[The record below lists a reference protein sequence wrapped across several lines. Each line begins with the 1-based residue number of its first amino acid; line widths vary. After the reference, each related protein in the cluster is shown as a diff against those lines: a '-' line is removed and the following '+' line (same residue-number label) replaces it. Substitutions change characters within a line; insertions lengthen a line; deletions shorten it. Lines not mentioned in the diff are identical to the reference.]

1 VPRRTT
7 ALVAAFLAVAALA
20 TAALASVAAHHTPKA
35 GSYSGT
41 TSESSGAVSFKVA
54 PGGKR
59 VTGFTTN
66 DGYNGMCKF
75 SGGVGGLGNYTVTVP
90 SMKITKTGS
99 FTGTVKASAG
109 PFSGTFMVKGRF
121 TTATAARGTVT
132 KVGDTCGSA
141 ASNPSTPDYLETFTA
156 SRS

>member
-1 VPRRTT
+1 V
-7 ALVAAFLAVAALA
+7 ASVVAAALTA
-20 TAALASVAAHHTPKA
+20 TALASAAAHHTPKA

-59 VTGFTTN
+59 VTGFTTI

-75 SGGVGGLGNYTVTVP
+75 TGGVGGLGNYTVTVP
-90 SMKITKTGS
+90 SMKTTKTGS

-109 PFSGTFMVKGRF
+109 PFTGTFMVKGRF
-121 TTATAARGTVT
+121 TTKTTARGTVT

-141 ASNPSTPDYLETFTA
+141 ASNPTTPDYLETFTA
-156 SRS
+156 KQG